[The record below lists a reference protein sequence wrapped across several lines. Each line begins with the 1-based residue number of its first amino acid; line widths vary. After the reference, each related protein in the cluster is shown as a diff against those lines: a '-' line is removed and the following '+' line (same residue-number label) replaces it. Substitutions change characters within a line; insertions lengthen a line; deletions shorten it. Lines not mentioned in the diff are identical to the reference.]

1 MPKCNNPKK
10 TWKYSNEFKVKAV
23 LLSLIDGVRVKE
35 VAATLDIHPFMLS
48 RWRKEYR
55 DGKIVADK
63 RKKLTGV
70 VSKHEKE
77 LSKVKRLEAEN
88 RKLKQEV
95 DLPKKVATVSCGG
108 TSARYRFIQRFG
120 QELGIRKTCEWLG
133 VSRSG
138 YYDWVK
144 RPLSGRKCEDED
156 LKTQIQQIFD
166 ESAGRYG
173 SPRIWKALQNQGYE
187 VSRKRVARLMQEM
200 GLIGRVTRVT
210 RRAPGVKRFLAS
222 GDNLR
227 SDGAVPSSMNQVWVA
242 DVTYLK
248 VKGQWHYLS
257 AIMDLHSRRVVGWSL
272 DTKRTT
278 ELTRRT
284 LANAVRKRGAPPGLM
299 LHTDRGVEYR
309 GSEYQKDLK
318 RYGIQHS
325 LSRPGKCTDNAHME
339 SFFHSLKAELI
350 RGTIFHKA
358 SDLKYALARYINDFY
373 NRKRL
378 HSALDYQ
385 SPMEYERIAA

>member
-1 MPKCNNPKK
+1 M
-10 TWKYSNEFKVKAV
+10 
-23 LLSLIDGVRVKE
+23 
-35 VAATLDIHPFMLS
+35 
-48 RWRKEYR
+48 
-55 DGKIVADK
+55 
-63 RKKLTGV
+63 
-70 VSKHEKE
+70 
-77 LSKVKRLEAEN
+77 
-88 RKLKQEV
+88 
-95 DLPKKVATVSCGG
+95 
-108 TSARYRFIQRFG
+108 
-120 QELGIRKTCEWLG
+120 
-133 VSRSG
+133 
-138 YYDWVK
+138 K
-144 RPLSGRKCEDED
+144 RPPSSRECLDAE
-156 LKTQIQQIFD
+156 LKVQIR
-166 ESAGRYG
+166 EVSEASAGRYG
-173 SPRIWKALQNQGYE
+173 SPRIWKALQNEGYQ
-187 VSRKRVARLMQEM
+187 VSRKRVARLMQEI

-222 GDNLR
+222 GENLR
-227 SDGAVPSSMNQVWVA
+227 SDGAVPSSKNQVWVA

-248 VKGQWHYLS
+248 VKGQWQYLS
-257 AIMDLHSRRVVGWSL
+257 VVMDLHSRRVVGWSV

-278 ELTRRT
+278 EVTRRT
-284 LANAVRKRGAPPGLM
+284 LANAVRKRGPQPGLM

-339 SFFHSLKAELI
+339 SFFHTLKAELI
-350 RGTIFHKA
+350 RGTNFQTL